1 MTAVPS
7 DSGSAAAIVVAGG
20 SARRM
25 GGVDKPALEVGGR
38 SLLDHVLAA
47 VRPRCEAVVVV
58 GRQRP
63 SAVDG
68 VTYTAEAQ
76 PGGGPVPAVAAGLA
90 TLDGHTL
97 VSVLAADL
105 PLLTTAHLEALFE
118 AMAGASA
125 DAAAAADPRG
135 RPHPLLAVHRVAALR
150 ARVAELEAG
159 DPGLAGLPASR
170 LLPPDVVL
178 VALDAVATLDVNRP
192 EDLERVRALLGSRW

>member
-68 VTYTAEAQ
+68 VAYTAEAQ

-135 RPHPLLAVHRVAALR
+135 RPHPLLAVHRIGPLR
-150 ARVAELEAG
+150 ARVAELKA

-192 EDLERVRALLGSRW
+192 EDLERVRALMGSRP